1 MVAGPPMQ
9 LLSAHEMHL
18 YCGLKI
24 ATPANSVNSSIF
36 EANMLGTSITISKN
50 PEEDVRS
57 LIRSTPLQRLV
68 LVVSITHLLM
78 FVY

>member
-1 MVAGPPMQ
+1 MVTGPPVQ

-18 YCGLKI
+18 YYGLKI
-24 ATPANSVNSSIF
+24 ATPANSVNRSIF
-36 EANMLGTSITISKN
+36 VANMLGTSITISKN

-57 LIRSTPLQRLV
+57 LIRSTPLQQLV

-78 FVY
+78 FAY

>member
-1 MVAGPPMQ
+1 MVADPPMQ
-9 LLSAHEMHL
+9 HLSAHEMHL

-36 EANMLGTSITISKN
+36 VANMLGTSITISKN

-68 LVVSITHLLM
+68 LVASITHLLM

>member
-1 MVAGPPMQ
+1 MVTGPPVQ

-24 ATPANSVNSSIF
+24 ATPANSVNRSIF
-36 EANMLGTSITISKN
+36 VANMLGTSITISKN
-50 PEEDVRS
+50 PEDDVRS
-57 LIRSTPLQRLV
+57 LIRSTPLQQLV

-78 FVY
+78 FLY